1 MGIKMAI
8 TPSCQ
13 IFKGLSL
20 PALVK
25 WLTLWKQTIGY
36 EPLRKNLTLLALKKL
51 TRFRSLPTILKE
63 PLLYGGIMLRLCGLR
78 ERKLRGLISRTN
90 FSSIIFQLVS

>member
-1 MGIKMAI
+1 MAI

-20 PALVK
+20 PVSVK
-25 WLTLWKQTIGY
+25 WLTLWKQEIGY
-36 EPLRKNLTLLALKKL
+36 EPLRRNLKLLALKKL

-63 PLLYGGIMLRLCGLR
+63 PLLYGGIMLKLYGPR
-78 ERKLRGLISRTN
+78 EKKLRGLILRTN
-90 FSSIIFQLVS
+90 FSSNIFQLVS